1 MSIEKPLPLMVG
13 DKAYYTLTSY
23 GPVEVTVDVPCTSEA
38 DVEFGLEM
46 TLRDM
51 GATMADLDDPAW
63 VAEHFEGATSKDDV
77 YGLMRMQ
84 VGQMNVQMA
93 EQQKLGKCVE
103 ALAARLV
110 QSVPPQHVE
119 RAREAARSRFVQQLQ
134 AEGLTPDQFLLRSGS
149 TPQQLEAMFDEQA
162 RQMVESDAAL
172 SALAHERKLKVDE
185 LEYGRLL
192 GLSPAELNTVLEQ
205 VRAAGQTDEL
215 REAALRSKA
224 AQLLVAECSCTYRHE
239 SEAQAKARVSQ
250 LRAMQRQYDERFG
263 DEPTADDSANKGFK
277 LV

>member
-23 GPVEVTVDVPCTSEA
+23 GPVEVTVEVPCTSDA

-46 TLRDM
+46 MLRDL

-63 VAEHFEGATSKDDV
+63 VAEHFEGATSKSEV
-77 YGLMRMQ
+77 YGLVRMQ
-84 VGQMNVQMA
+84 VADMNVQMA
-93 EQQKLGKCVE
+93 EQQKLSKCVE
-103 ALAARLV
+103 ALSQRLV
-110 QSVPPQHVE
+110 QAVVPQHVAQ
-119 RAREAARSRFVQQLQ
+119 AREAARAHFVQQLQ
-134 AEGLTPDQFLLRSGS
+134 AEGMTPEQFMMRSGS

-192 GLSPAELNTVLEQ
+192 GLSPAELNKVLEQ
-205 VRAAGQTDEL
+205 ARAAGQTDEL

-224 AQLLVAECSCTYRHE
+224 AQLLVAECSCTYHHE
-239 SEAQAKARVSQ
+239 SEAQAKARIAQ
-250 LRAMQRQYDERFG
+250 LRMMQRQYDDRFG
-263 DEPTADDSANKGFK
+263 NEPQDKPQDKGFK